1 MKKHLITY
9 SLQLAGKCKRFLR
22 SLRPAS
28 YKPQA
33 GFTLLLAAL
42 VASIALTLGS
52 SIYTIVSKELI
63 LSSIG
68 QDSQFAFYTADT
80 AAECALYWD
89 TRFNWFSTTPPTQ
102 TATCDGQ
109 TITLLNPPGRAN
121 TYTPT
126 STMEFQIDLFS
137 DSGAGY
143 CADVSVE
150 KGIDHT
156 ANATDTL
163 VIANG
168 YSVSC
173 TAIDTAPDALQ
184 RTVELQY

>member
-1 MKKHLITY
+1 MREPAQDKKKTI
-9 SLQLAGKCKRFLR
+9 R
-22 SLRPAS
+22 SR
-28 YKPQA
+28 

-42 VASIALTLGS
+42 FASIALSLGS
-52 SIYTIVSKELI
+52 SIYTIVSKELT

-68 QDSQFAFYTADT
+68 QDSQYAFYAADT

-89 TRFNWFSTTPPTQ
+89 SRYNWFSTSTP
-102 TATCDGQ
+102 AESASCDGQ
-109 TITLLNPPGRAN
+109 TIALLSPPGRASS
-121 TYTPT
+121 YTPT
-126 STMEFQIDLFS
+126 STMEFEINLFTTTI
-137 DSGAGY
+137 SGSQPGY

-150 KGIDHT
+150 KGIGSS
-156 ANATDTL
+156 NAVDTL

-173 TAIDTAPDALQ
+173 SAIQTAPDALQ